1 MPKTSI
7 EHSLVEQIKA
17 GSGFLRGTIVEEL
30 TDENPSFSKEN
41 VVVLKFHGITEEDD
55 RDVRAGLPADA
66 SPDVIFMVRA
76 AIPGGVLTA
85 DQYLA
90 LDRLADQAG
99 NGTLRLTTRQTV
111 QFHHTRKTDLAAL
124 IRTLNEHLVITLGA
138 SGDAVRNVMSCPA
151 PFPDRAALGL
161 AAFAERIADHF
172 RPRTRAYY
180 EIWMNG
186 ERVVTAAAA
195 DEEPFYGKTYLPR
208 KFKIGLAFPEDNC
221 IDVYSQDVGIVADM
235 RSGSLEGFTLLV
247 GGGLGRTHGRLDT
260 FPRLADPLCFVAP
273 DDLLEVLEGIVGLQR
288 DFGDRVDR
296 KQARLK
302 YLIDHWGVGIFKD
315 ALEQRLGRRL
325 ATPRALAWTGA
336 DDHLGVHRQDGDRWF
351 IGVPIEGGRI
361 ADRGDVRLRTGLRA
375 VAERFRPGI
384 RLTPGQSL
392 LLTDLTDR
400 QRADVLSTLEDH
412 GVLPAGRV
420 PPVVLH
426 SMACP
431 ALPTCPLAV
440 TESERVLPEVT
451 RALQAELDALGIGDE
466 SIRVRM
472 TGCPNGCA
480 RPYTAEIAFVGRRK
494 SSYDVHVGGS
504 TLGTR
509 LNVLLAENVA
519 RENLV
524 RLLSPILAAY
534 RDDRYDGETFGDFCL
549 RSGVGSGEAADRGE
563 RFPIPT
569 PDPIDLGDHRPS
581 PIHGVT
587 LP

>member
-1 MPKTSI
+1 MTSI

-17 GSGFLRGTIVEEL
+17 GSGFLRGTIVREL
-30 TDENPSFSKEN
+30 DDEKPSFSKEN
-41 VVVLKFHGITEEDD
+41 VVVLKFHGITEEDN
-55 RDVRAGLPADA
+55 RDVRADLAPGAN
-66 SPDVIFMVRA
+66 PDVIFMVRA
-76 AIPGGVLTA
+76 AIPGGVLTTE
-85 DQYLA
+85 QYLA

-99 NGTLRLTTRQTV
+99 NGTLRLTTRQAV
-111 QFHHTRKTDLAAL
+111 QFHHARKTDLATL
-124 IRTLNEHLVITLGA
+124 IRTLNQRLVTTLGA

-151 PFPDRAALGL
+151 PLPDRARVGL
-161 AAFAERIADHF
+161 ATFAEQIADHF

-180 EIWMNG
+180 DIWMNG
-186 ERVVTAAAA
+186 ERAVTAAAA
-195 DEEPFYGKTYLPR
+195 DEEPLYGRTYLPR

-221 IDVYSQDVGIVADM
+221 IDVYSQDVGIIADV

-247 GGGLGRTHGRLDT
+247 GGGLGRTHGRPDT

-273 DDLLEVLEGIVGLQR
+273 EDLLEVLEGIVGIQK
-288 DFGDRVDR
+288 DFGDRLDR

-302 YLIDHWGVGIFKD
+302 YLIDHWGVDIFKD

-325 ATPRALAWTGA
+325 AAPQPLSWTDA
-336 DDHLGVHRQDGDRWF
+336 DDHLGVHRQDAGRWF
-351 IGVPIEGGRI
+351 VGVPIEGGRI
-361 ADRGDVRLRTGLRA
+361 ADRGDVLLRTGLRA
-375 VAERFRPGI
+375 VAERFRPGF
-384 RLTPGQSL
+384 RLTPGQNL

-400 QRADVLSTLEDH
+400 ERVDVVSTLEDH
-412 GVLPAGRV
+412 GVLPAGRI
-420 PPVVLH
+420 PPVILH

-451 RALQAELDALGIGDE
+451 RALQTELDALGIGEE

-480 RPYTAEIAFVGRRK
+480 RPQSAEIAFVGRRK
-494 SSYDVHVGGS
+494 GRYDVHVGGS
-504 TLGTR
+504 ALGTR

-519 RENLV
+519 REDLV
-524 RLLSPILAAY
+524 HLLSPILTAY
-534 RDDRYDGETFGDFCL
+534 RDDRFDGETFGDFCL
-549 RSGVGSGEAADRGE
+549 RSGVGDAESADRDE

-569 PDPIDLGDHRPS
+569 PDPIDLDEYRPS
-581 PIHGVT
+581 PIHGAT

>member
-1 MPKTSI
+1 MTPI

-17 GSGFLRGTIVEEL
+17 GSGFLRGTLFEEL
-30 TDENPSFSKEN
+30 SDVRPSFSKEN
-41 VVVLKFHGITEEDD
+41 VVVLKFHGITEEDN
-55 RDVRAGLPADA
+55 RDVRTGLASDAG
-66 SPDVIFMVRA
+66 PDVIFMVRA
-76 AIPGGVLTA
+76 AIPGGALTA

-90 LDRLADQAG
+90 MDRLADQAG
-99 NGTLRLTTRQTV
+99 NGTLRLTTRQAI
-111 QFHHTRKTDLAAL
+111 QFHHARKTDLATL
-124 IRTLNEHLVITLGA
+124 IRALNQHLVTTLGA

-151 PFPDRAALGL
+151 PFPDRAGVGL
-161 AAFAERIADHF
+161 DAFAKQIADHF

-186 ERVVTAAAA
+186 ERAVTAVA
-195 DEEPFYGKTYLPR
+195 DEEPLYGRTYLPR

-221 IDVYSQDVGIVADM
+221 IDVYSQDVGIVADVQ
-235 RSGSLEGFTLLV
+235 SGTLEGFTLLV
-247 GGGLGRTHGRLDT
+247 GGGLGRTHGRPET
-260 FPRLADPLCFVAP
+260 FPRLADPLCFVPP
-273 DDLLEVLEGIVGLQR
+273 DDLLEVLEGIVGLQK
-288 DFGDRVDR
+288 DFGDRLDR

-302 YLIDHWGVGIFKD
+302 YLIDHWGVDIFKD

-325 ATPRALAWTGA
+325 AAPRPVSWTDA
-336 DDHLGVHRQDGDRWF
+336 DDHLGEHRQDGNRWF

-361 ADRGDVRLRTGLRA
+361 ADREDVLLRTGLRT
-375 VAERFRPGI
+375 VTERFGPGI
-384 RLTPGQSL
+384 RLTPGQNL
-392 LLTDLTDR
+392 LLTDLSERD
-400 QRADVLSTLEDH
+400 RADVVSTLEDH
-412 GVLPAGRV
+412 GVLPVGRI

-426 SMACP
+426 SVACP

-451 RALQAELDALGIGDE
+451 RALQTELDMLGIGEE

-480 RPYTAEIAFVGRRK
+480 RPHTAEIAFVGRRK
-494 SSYDVHVGGS
+494 GRYDVHVGGS
-504 TLGTR
+504 SLGIR

-534 RDDRYDGETFGDFCL
+534 RDDRLDRETFGDFCL
-549 RSGVGSGEAADRGE
+549 RSGVGNGESADRNE
-563 RFPIPT
+563 RVSIPT
-569 PDPIDLGDHRPS
+569 PISLDLEKHGRS
-581 PIHGVT
+581 PIYGAT

>member
-1 MPKTSI
+1 MTSI

-17 GSGFLRGTIVEEL
+17 GSGFLRGTVVEEL
-30 TDENPSFSKEN
+30 SDERPSFSREN
-41 VVVLKFHGITEEDD
+41 VVTLKFHGITEEDD
-55 RDVRAGLPADA
+55 RDVRSGLPTGA

-76 AIPGGVLTA
+76 VIPGGVLTA

-90 LDRLADQAG
+90 FDALADQAG
-99 NGTLRLTTRQTV
+99 NGTLRLTTRQAV
-111 QFHHTRKTDLAAL
+111 QFHHTRKTDLSSL
-124 IRTLNEHLVITLGA
+124 IRTLNEHLVTTFGA

-151 PFPDRAALGL
+151 PFSDRTDTGL
-161 AAFAERIADHF
+161 VTFAERIADHF

-186 ERVVTAAAA
+186 ERAVTAAVQ
-195 DEEPFYGKTYLPR
+195 EPLYGKTYLPR

-221 IDVYSQDVGIVADM
+221 IDVYSQDVGIVADI

-247 GGGLGRTHGRLDT
+247 GGGLGRTHGRPDT

-273 DDLLEVLEGIVGLQR
+273 DELLEVLTAIVGLHR

-296 KQARLK
+296 RQARLK
-302 YLIDHWGVGIFKD
+302 YLIDHWGVDIFKD
-315 ALEQRLGRRL
+315 ALEQRVGRRL
-325 ATPRALAWTGA
+325 ADPKLLSWTGA
-336 DDHLGVHRQDGDRWF
+336 DDHLGVHRQDDHRWF
-351 IGVPIEGGRI
+351 LGVPIEAGRI
-361 ADRGDVRLRTGLRA
+361 TDRGDVLLRTGLRA
-375 VAERFRPGI
+375 VVERFRPGI
-384 RLTPGQSL
+384 RLTPGQNL
-392 LLTDLTDR
+392 LLTDLTDTA
-400 QRADVLSTLEDH
+400 RAHVTSTLEDH
-412 GVLPAGRV
+412 GVLPAGRI

-451 RALQAELDALGIGDE
+451 RALQAELEALGIGE
-466 SIRVRM
+466 EGIRVRM

-480 RPYTAEIAFVGRRK
+480 RPYTAEIALVGRRK
-494 SSYDVHVGGS
+494 GAYDVHLGGS

-519 RENLV
+519 EENLV
-524 RLLSPILAAY
+524 SLLSPILATY
-534 RDDRYDGETFGDFCL
+534 RDGRYEGETFGDFCR
-549 RSGVGSGEAADRGE
+549 RSGVGSGERADRGDQ
-563 RFPIPT
+563 FPVAT
-569 PDPIDLGDHRPS
+569 SDPIDATDRPQS
-581 PIHGVT
+581 PIHGAT